1 MPAKNNN
8 IIKYNHGEKSMKL
21 PFVIYADLECLL
33 EKMSTCINNPNES
46 STTKINKHTP
56 SGYSIFTH
64 CSFDESKNKLNYY
77 RGNDCMKKFSKD
89 LREHA
94 SKIIDYE
101 KKKMIPLTTEEK
113 IYHNKQK
120 ICYICKKEF
129 NNNEKK
135 NYKVRDHCHY
145 TSKYRGAAHN
155 ICNLRYKV
163 PKEIPIVFHNSSIY
177 NYHFII
183 KELMKKFEGNFECLG
198 ENTEKYITFSVPI
211 KKKIENKDLE
221 ITYKIKF
228 IDSYRFMSSSLSKLA
243 DNLSEG
249 IYNNKCVD
257 CKSNLDYVRIT
268 TARPSSLERKN
279 EKLLLKCFNCD
290 SYYKKKFN
298 KDLIKKF
305 KNTYTFCNNDLII
318 IYINEISLPSKQ
330 DFYSNLNMEDISD
343 IDYRHAN
350 NVFKVFK
357 LENLGDYHDLYVQSD
372 TLLLADVFNNFR
384 DMCLKEYELDP
395 AHFLSLPGL
404 AWQACLK
411 KTNIE
416 LELLTDYDMLL
427 MVEEGIRGGICHSIH
442 RYAKANNKYM
452 NNYNNN
458 EESSYIQFLD
468 ANNLYGWEMSKKLP
482 VNGFKWTDNNETAE
496 PSSLERSAKHVI
508 NEEFIKNYNE
518 NVKKGYILEVDIK
531 YSKKLHD
538 LHSDLPFLP
547 ERMEINKCKK
557 LFSNLYNKKKYVVHI
572 LKQALNHG
580 LKLKKNP

>member
-1 MPAKNNN
+1 
-8 IIKYNHGEKSMKL
+8 MK
-21 PFVIYADLECLL
+21 E
-33 EKMSTCINNPNES
+33 
-46 STTKINKHTP
+46 
-56 SGYSIFTH
+56 
-64 CSFDESKNKLNYY
+64 
-77 RGNDCMKKFSKD
+77 
-89 LREHA
+89 
-94 SKIIDYE
+94 
-101 KKKMIPLTTEEK
+101 
-113 IYHNKQK
+113 
-120 ICYICKKEF
+120 
-129 NNNEKK
+129 
-135 NYKVRDHCHY
+135 
-145 TSKYRGAAHN
+145 
-155 ICNLRYKV
+155 
-163 PKEIPIVFHNSSIY
+163 
-177 NYHFII
+177 
-183 KELMKKFEGNFECLG
+183 FEGNFERLG

-228 IDSYRFMSSSLSKLA
+228 IDSYRFMSSSLSKLV

-249 IYNNKCVD
+249 IHNNNCID
-257 CKSNLDYVRIT
+257 CKSNLDYIRIT
-268 TARPSSLERKN
+268 TAKPSSLERKN

-305 KNTYTFCNNDLII
+305 KNTYSVCNNDLNKFVLLLRKGV
-318 IYINEISLPSKQ
+318 YPYEYADTWERFSEISLPSKE
-330 DFYSNLNMEDISD
+330 DFYSNLNMENISD

-350 NVFKVFK
+350 NMFKVFK

-372 TLLLADVFNNFR
+372 TLLLSDVFNNFR

-404 AWQACLK
+404 AWQGCLK

-452 NNYNNN
+452 KNYNNN
-458 EESSYIQFLD
+458 EEPSYVQYLD
-468 ANNLYGWEMSKKLP
+468 ANNLYGWAMSKKLP

-496 PSSLERSAKHVI
+496 PSSLEHSAKHVI

-518 NVKKGYILEVDIK
+518 NDKKGYILGVDIK
-531 YSKKLHD
+531 YPKKLQD
-538 LHSDLPFLP
+538 LHSDLPFLR

-557 LFSNLYNKKKYVVHI
+557 LVCNLYNKKKYVVHI
-572 LKQALNHG
+572 NSLKQALNHG